1 MAEFM
6 YAQVT
11 NKIMGIVFTSNYV
24 ALICDEMNT
33 LDNRNWIS
41 IHIYVM

>member
-1 MAEFM
+1 MVEFM

-11 NKIMGIVFTSNYV
+11 NKILGIVSASNYV
-24 ALICDEMNT
+24 VLICDEVNT
-33 LDNRNWIS
+33 FDNKSWIS